1 MDQLQERIQEEELQE
16 EVTTEVATE
25 VTTEVPQEV
34 QDRARL
40 MGHIPLEEFKGDPKR
55 WVPADK
61 YVERAE
67 NLMPI
72 LKSQLGKYETK
83 ILNLESTVES
93 QRKTTDKLLKMS
105 EKIGT
110 QAYEQ
115 ARRELNQKQLEAV
128 KEGDV
133 EAYTVIEGEKEKL
146 EKPEI
151 IEAPAE
157 PQSNP
162 SFDSWKGDNSWYGTD
177 PDMAMFADSY
187 GQQYKQTNPNATYEQ
202 VLEAS
207 SSKIKEVFPHKF
219 ENPNRNLPSSVD
231 GGGVGGGEIQSNKKT
246 FNDLPADAKAQC
258 RKVVADPKMFLMKTN
273 DDYVKSYFEEE

>member
-1 MDQLQERIQEEELQE
+1 MDQLQERIQEDEIQEELPPE
-16 EVTTEVATE
+16 APPEI
-25 VTTEVPQEV
+25 PQEV

-72 LKSQLGKYETK
+72 LKSQLGKYESK

-93 QRKTTDKLLKMS
+93 QRKTTEKLLKMS

-128 KEGDV
+128 REGDV

-146 EKPEI
+146 QRPEI
-151 IEAPAE
+151 IEAPPE
-157 PQSNP
+157 PQTNP
-162 SFDSWKGDNSWYGTD
+162 SFDSWKGENSWYGTD

-187 GQQYKQTNPNATYEQ
+187 GRQYKQTNPNATYEQ
-202 VLEAS
+202 VLQAS
-207 SSKIKEVFPHKF
+207 SEKIKSVFPHKF
-219 ENPNRNLPSSVD
+219 ENPNRNIPSTVD

-273 DDYVKSYFEEE
+273 EDYVKSYFEEE